1 MSADLTLKGHTSDR
15 RLAISLGLAGLGAA
29 EMRVGATWKRWKE
42 GEALVFDDS
51 FEHEV
56 RALGQAIAPTPRAEY
71 SRAARGSGRRA
82 ATQAIT
88 RVQ

>member
-42 GEALVFDDS
+42 GEALVRQES
-51 FEHEV
+51 NTVGEPE
-56 RALGQAIAPTPRAEY
+56 
-71 SRAARGSGRRA
+71 
-82 ATQAIT
+82 IT
-88 RVQ
+88 